1 MSTTTVTITP
11 AEEPRLRQVMKDI
24 QKDVAAYY
32 AATARGG
39 DLGVLARNW
48 LGRVQNLN
56 DLLTKQLGD
65 KATYLA
71 LFRPTPTP
79 GAEFIN
85 AVKYARNVDQHLM
98 FEVSPSEDVL
108 IGGTGGMRTYG
119 CWRPIPAAT
128 HAELQKWTRALQP
141 AYQANLEG
149 KELTG
154 TMLAVLRFF
163 ADIAP
168 QIVHRDHRGEWT
180 GFPLMSQPAVGD
192 PLHPEEP
199 VGNIAVASAWLNG
212 RQPNGDLRVVAGQIT
227 KEETPYLV
235 GFTFADQLSFSP
247 FIETPDQI
255 TRDIAAGFTYLQGN
269 VAANVENVT
278 HKFPMPPASAVFQSP
293 EGVAT
298 WATPLTQMRY
308 GTDWMT
314 GFDPDN
320 WRQTVSVEHP
330 GCFPDY
336 VAYEQR
342 RAFRLYAQV
351 PPR

>member
-1 MSTTTVTITP
+1 MSTSLLTITS

-24 QKDVAAYY
+24 QNDVAAYY
-32 AATARGG
+32 AATAGGG
-39 DLGVLARNW
+39 DLGVHARTW

-56 DLLTKQLGD
+56 DLLTKQLHD

-71 LFRPTPTP
+71 LFTPTPTT
-79 GAEFIN
+79 GAELIN

-98 FEVSPSEDVL
+98 FEVSPSEDVF
-108 IGGTGGMRTYG
+108 IGGAHGMRTYG

-128 HAELQKWTRALQP
+128 HAELEKRTQRLQP

-149 KELTG
+149 KELTS

-180 GFPLMSQPAVGD
+180 GFPLKSQPAVGD

-199 VGNIAVASAWLNG
+199 VGDIVAANVWLN
-212 RQPNGDLRVVAGQIT
+212 RRRPNGDLRVVVGQFSM
-227 KEETPYLV
+227 EEAPYLV

-247 FIETPDQI
+247 FVETPEQVD
-255 TRDIAAGFTYLQGN
+255 RDIAAGFTYLQGD
-269 VAANVENVT
+269 VSANVENVT
-278 HKFPMPPASAVFQSP
+278 HKFPMPPDGAVLYSP
-293 EGVAT
+293 KEATT
-298 WATPLTQMRY
+298 WATPLTQTRY
-308 GTDWMT
+308 EADWMI
-314 GFDPDN
+314 GFDPNN
-320 WRQTVSVEHP
+320 WRQAVSVEHP
-330 GCFPDY
+330 DRFPDF